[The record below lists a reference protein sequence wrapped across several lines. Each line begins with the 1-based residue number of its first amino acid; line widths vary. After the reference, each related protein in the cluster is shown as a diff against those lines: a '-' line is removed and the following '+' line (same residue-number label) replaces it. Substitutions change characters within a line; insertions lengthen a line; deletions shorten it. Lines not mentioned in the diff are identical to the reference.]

1 MRSWKSGDFIRCD
14 AALAAPTVETLP
26 DGYVKGIAS
35 SPSTDLYGHQ
45 VRAHAFDASIRRK
58 VL

>member
-26 DGYVKGIAS
+26 DGYVKGIARL
-35 SPSTDLYGHQ
+35 T
-45 VRAHAFDASIRRK
+45 FD
-58 VL
+58 